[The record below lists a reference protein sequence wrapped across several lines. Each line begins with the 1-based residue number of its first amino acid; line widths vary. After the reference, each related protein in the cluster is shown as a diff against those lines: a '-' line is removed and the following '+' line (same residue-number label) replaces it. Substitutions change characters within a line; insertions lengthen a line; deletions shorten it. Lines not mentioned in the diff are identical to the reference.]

1 MYKLL
6 LYTCTCVHVNA
17 FHFQQALHFDHESSD
32 RTLRE
37 KDEELNNLKQA
48 TMKLQNELSTL
59 QTVSE
64 SNLKNSLEQ
73 LVLLNVVH
81 VKCSTCTQYT
91 CTFKFGCSLLN
102 ITMIKPH

>member
-17 FHFQQALHFDHESSD
+17 FHFQQTLHFDHESSD

-59 QTVSE
+59 QTVGE

-81 VKCSTCTQYT
+81 VHNIHVHSNLVVLCSISQ
-91 CTFKFGCSLLN
+91 
-102 ITMIKPH
+102 

>member
-6 LYTCTCVHVNA
+6 LCTCTCTCVHVNA

-59 QTVSE
+59 QTVAE
-64 SNLKNSLEQ
+64 SNLKNSLE
-73 LVLLNVVH
+73 
-81 VKCSTCTQYT
+81 
-91 CTFKFGCSLLN
+91 
-102 ITMIKPH
+102 